1 MLNEQQQLLFD
12 LCQPFW
18 RKKSDNRPKDRLRA
32 KALCQQDMLV
42 WLGKQSGVGYK
53 QFQDMTDED
62 LNKIVNTKVISDL
75 LK

>member
-12 LCQPFW
+12 LCAPFW
-18 RKKSDNRPKDRLRA
+18 QRKSKSTGRA

-42 WLGKQSGVGYK
+42 WLSKKAGTKYL
-53 QFQDMTDED
+53 QFQDITDED
-62 LNKIVNTKVISDL
+62 LSKIANTKVISDL